1 MQTPRS
7 RDAVAEAID
16 RFRSETLR
24 RLADIRLAGA
34 AAFLVTVSWLG
45 LAHRLDDW
53 RVYVAPLAV
62 YIVLAIGLRVASRQS
77 LNAWAVP
84 LLDVPA
90 VFVLQYLSM
99 PMSPFPAGVAGWSLG
114 LFEFFAV
121 LSALALETPVIV
133 ATLVVTCVAEGT
145 LQRVAGVGWGAVVAS
160 ALVLSL
166 AAAATAWITHRLVA
180 LIAQLVT
187 SEVGRRVAEE
197 QNEELARANATVARI
212 NEELQESQRNAETL
226 TNLLVH
232 DMKGPLTGVI
242 GAFDLVEMRT
252 EDLEPIPE
260 MAEELAMGRRSAN
273 RLLGMIGDLLG
284 IARLEQGEFRPSRSP
299 TDVEAII
306 ADVAADHRRA
316 ADRNG
321 VTLAASVP
329 AALRANID
337 EELVRRA
344 LDNLVSNAL
353 SFTPRGERV
362 QIEAAHDNGALSL
375 IVRNDGP
382 TIHPE
387 DRARLFGKHS
397 MLGARR
403 GHHAGLGLYLCRLVA
418 SAHGGEI
425 SLVDEPGWPVSFVMR
440 LPDA

>member
-1 MQTPRS
+1 VQTLAS
-7 RDAVAEAID
+7 RDAVIQAVD

-24 RLADIRLAGA
+24 RLADIRLVGA

-53 RVYVAPLAV
+53 RIYVAPLAV
-62 YIVLAIGLRVASRQS
+62 YIVLALGLRIVSRPS

-84 LLDVPA
+84 LVDVPA
-90 VFVLQYLSM
+90 VFALQYLSM

-121 LSALALETPVIV
+121 LSALTLETPVIL
-133 ATLVVTCVAEGT
+133 ATLVATCVAEGA
-145 LQRVAGVGWGAVVAS
+145 LQRAAGVGWGAVVAS
-160 ALVLSL
+160 ALVLGL
-166 AAAATAWITHRLVA
+166 AASATAWFAHRLVA
-180 LIAQLVT
+180 LISQLVT

-197 QNEELARANATVARI
+197 QNEDLARANQTVARV
-212 NEELQESQRNAETL
+212 NAELQEAQSNAETL

-252 EDLEPIPE
+252 EDMEPMPE
-260 MAEELAMGRRSAN
+260 MADDLAMGRRSAN

-284 IARLEQGEFRPSRSP
+284 IARLEQGEFRPSRSN
-299 TDVEAII
+299 
-306 ADVAADHRRA
+306 ADVRAMVDDVVGDHARTA
-316 ADRNG
+316 VRNG
-321 VTLAASVP
+321 ATLLSNVP
-329 AALRANID
+329 AAVHANID

-362 QIEAAHDNGALSL
+362 QVEAARDNGALL
-375 IVRNDGP
+375 LFVRNDGP
-382 TIHPE
+382 TIPPE

-418 SAHGGEI
+418 TAHGGEI
-425 SLVDEPGWPVSFVMR
+425 SLADEPGWPVTFVMR
-440 LPDA
+440 LPDG